1 MEVGEVSG
9 FYKFVK
15 PVSLSDII
23 LDVEESTKDFIIFRI
38 HCKYDTQATGDEI
51 VEKLKKLDKLSDGIT
66 LLEKEISDC
75 NLEMESMLEYHQ
87 GYIKAYLDGLRKA
100 LALLSEV

>member
-1 MEVGEVSG
+1 MEGFSG
-9 FYKFVK
+9 LLEFVK
-15 PVSLSDII
+15 PVKLSDIV
-23 LDVEESTKDFIIFRI
+23 LDVSETAEDFVVFRV

-51 VEKLKKLDKLSDGIT
+51 VEKLKPLDKLSDSIT
-66 LLEKEISDC
+66 LLEKEISDSK
-75 NLEMESMLEYHQ
+75 LEMESMLEYHQ